1 MAMNCSRTLHQ
12 RYLLPLALV
21 TLIGPGSA
29 AWAQGNPAAAA
40 PAAVADANSQV
51 LKLIKA
57 GMPESIVVAKIHSAT
72 GTFDTSSDA
81 LIHLKAAG
89 ATEAELKAVLAKS
102 APAEDEESSATPAS
116 ETHIRRSTRN
126 VALPHLVVEPRRA
139 ATKAAPS
146 KPEPTLLT
154 VDVPIFDEKNL
165 IDSSMGGS
173 GLLLIAA
180 DGHSAFGTLNNAAG
194 NSGLYR
200 INDKGE
206 KQRID
211 DGKQASPIVI
221 TDVTPDGSAVIGY
234 RLNSQTQN
242 RYFYWSQALGF
253 HETFLQGGPDGRLSA
268 DGQKV
273 VVTGRY
279 AFHDDNLV
287 FYGKVKIGKKNS
299 DVNFGYDDGKGWSSH
314 RISISGASSNMD
326 YIIGTFAQRKDSA
339 PEAFVKGR
347 KEMGEGIGSGFYPK
361 VVSEDGTVVFGQS
374 NPLAGHILRWTRQGG
389 REDLGTFGGIE
400 ATVAHI
406 SPDGSSV
413 LGWFLDNK
421 LQTRI
426 FRWSKDKGM
435 EDLGATGLKVNQ
447 IADVSADGKFFV
459 AQTSDQATTKQYF
472 VAFAE
477 LTARREARL
486 KEVVAQENA
495 ERAAKSKTDA
505 EAEAREK
512 KEAGVLQVR
521 VNNALADGQPAS
533 LYALAIDLESQ
544 EYPELAGKLY
554 KYLIDRYPGD
564 GFAARAADRM
574 EHARDAAVA
583 KAAQEEA
590 DKKAAEAAAKQ
601 GADQQTALVAQQQ
614 QMEQKELA
622 MNACINKC
630 QGEFESCL
638 SSDQKSYNNGVNASA
653 ALGVLGAFIPG
664 AGGVVASA
672 ASTATGLATIAGP
685 NGSNACL
692 EHQTSCLSTCQ

>member
-1 MAMNCSRTLHQ
+1 MNCSRAVHH
-12 RYLLPLALV
+12 RYLLPLVLA
-21 TLIGPGSA
+21 TLIGIGSQA
-29 AWAQGNPAAAA
+29 RAQGNPAAATSSE
-40 PAAVADANSQV
+40 ADANSEV

-57 GMPESIVVAKIHSAT
+57 RMPESVVVAKIHSAA
-72 GTFDTSSDA
+72 GTFDTSTDA
-81 LIHLKAAG
+81 LIHLKAVG
-89 ATEAELKAVLAKS
+89 ATEAELKAMLAKS
-102 APAEDEESSATPAS
+102 GAAEDEEASAIHTS
-116 ETHIRRSTRN
+116 ETHIRRSVRN
-126 VALPHLVVEPRRA
+126 VALPHLVVEPKHTSA
-139 ATKAAPS
+139 KAAPS

-221 TDVTPDGSAVIGY
+221 TDVTPDGLAVIGY

-287 FYGKVKIGKKNS
+287 FYGKVKVGKNNS

-314 RISISGASSNMD
+314 RISISGASSNME
-326 YIIGTFAQRKDSA
+326 YIIGTSAQRKDSA

-347 KEMGEGIGSGFYPK
+347 KEMGKGIGAEFYPK
-361 VVSEDGTVVFGQS
+361 LVSDDGAVIFGQS

-389 REDLGTFGGIE
+389 REDLGTFGGVQ

-406 SPDGSSV
+406 APDGSSV

-421 LQTRI
+421 LQTHI

-435 EDLGATGLKVNQ
+435 EDLGATGLKVNE

-459 AQTSDQATTKQYF
+459 AQTTDQGMTKQYF
-472 VAFAE
+472 VAFAD

-486 KEVVAQENA
+486 KEVMAQEKA
-495 ERAAKSKTDA
+495 DREAKATADA

-512 KEAGVLQVR
+512 KEAAALQTR
-521 VNNALADGQPAS
+521 VNKALTDGQPAS

-544 EYPELAGKLY
+544 EYPELATKIY
-554 KYLIDRYPGD
+554 KYLIDKYPGD

-583 KAAQEEA
+583 KAAQDAA

-601 GADQQTALVAQQQ
+601 AADQQTTLGAQQQ

-622 MNACINKC
+622 MTTCINKC
-630 QGEFESCL
+630 ESDFDSCL
-638 SSDQKSYNNGVNASA
+638 SSDQKSYSNGVNASA

-664 AGGVVASA
+664 AGGTIASA
-672 ASTATGLATIAGP
+672 ASTATGVATLAGP

-692 EHQTSCLSTCQ
+692 EHQTSCLAMCQ